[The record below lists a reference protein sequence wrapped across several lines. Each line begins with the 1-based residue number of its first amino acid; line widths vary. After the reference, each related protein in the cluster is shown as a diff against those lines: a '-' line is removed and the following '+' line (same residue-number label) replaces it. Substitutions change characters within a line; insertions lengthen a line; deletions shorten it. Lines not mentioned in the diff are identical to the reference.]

1 MLPKVGFSEITQRR
15 KTGAGEA
22 DDSRPSWGS
31 ALGALENLVEQAAV
45 GEVRC
50 LGTRP
55 TAEVAV
61 DRKHLELRKILGVFR
76 RHLRI
81 ARAVII
87 PGDDFLG
94 FRRVEELQ
102 IGLRYGLGAVLFGI
116 AVNHRDR
123 RLGEDRKS
131 VVSGKSVSVRVD
143 LGGR

>member
-22 DDSRPSWGS
+22 DDSRPRWGS

-45 GEVRC
+45 VEVRC

-61 DRKHLELRKILGVFR
+61 NRKHLELRKILGIFR
-76 RHLRI
+76 CHLRI

-102 IGLRYGLGAVLFGI
+102 I
-116 AVNHRDR
+116 
-123 RLGEDRKS
+123 DRKS
-131 VVSGKSVSVRVD
+131 TRLNSSH
-143 LGGR
+143 